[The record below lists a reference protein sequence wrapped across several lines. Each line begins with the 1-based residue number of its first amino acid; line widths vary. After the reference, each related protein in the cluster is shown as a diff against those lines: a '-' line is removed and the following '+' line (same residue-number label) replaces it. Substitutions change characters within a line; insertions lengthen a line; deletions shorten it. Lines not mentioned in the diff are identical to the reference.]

1 MHRPTIVIIF
11 LLLTATAYA
20 QYPSVAEINDR
31 ILKYHSDITVQTDGD
46 LLVKEYITI
55 YNGDYG
61 NIERGI
67 FRDFPTLYKDS
78 NGIWDE
84 RGFSVKNVYRDERKE
99 PFHKEKLN
107 TGVRLLIGDEDVYLS
122 NGIFKYTIEYETSR
136 QIIFAADRDELY
148 WNVNGNG
155 WIFTAD
161 TVSCTIHFPEKGIIK
176 DFRCYTGVQGSTDAD
191 CTGKQ
196 LSSNEISFIN
206 TRRFD
211 AYEGMTIA
219 VGIEKNV
226 IAVPS
231 SFDNF
236 KAFMKGNY
244 IIPLLAFL
252 VVFFVAYYFYVWYR
266 KGRDPRQGVI
276 YPQFSPPD
284 GIDPAEAGYILK
296 QRYGSHLFAA
306 ALIDSAVKKNLNIE
320 VSREGLLFKSNV
332 YTFTKPEGAKG
343 ANGYGFHLDKL
354 YGEKAIKGKYNSTLR
369 SCYTALQDD
378 LKAKFLIRSG
388 KKNKEEAMF
397 TLNRGYVIFATVIL
411 IASVVATIKFLTER
425 PSLKIGFF
433 CAICII
439 IILITHVVF
448 KNIMSAYTK
457 KGREIV
463 DHLLG
468 FKMYLAQAEQHIYN
482 QLAPPEKTLD
492 LFEKYLPY
500 AVALN
505 VQNEWAG
512 KFDSIIAQAMAS
524 GYNPSYYSFS
534 SYSGGHFNV
543 NDFSRGISSGLA
555 STLSSASTPPSSSSS
570 GGGSSGGG
578 GGGGGGGGW

>member
-1 MHRPTIVIIF
+1 MYRLNITIIS
-11 LLLTATAYA
+11 LLLSTTAHA

-31 ILKYHSDITVQTDGD
+31 ILKYHSDITIQTDGN

-78 NGIWDE
+78 NGLWDE
-84 RGFSVKNVYRDERKE
+84 RGFSVKNVYRDEKKE
-99 PFHKEKLN
+99 LFHKEKLN
-107 TGVRLLIGDEDVYLS
+107 NGVRLLIGDKDVYLS
-122 NGIFKYTIEYETSR
+122 NGIFKYTIEYETTR

-161 TVSCTIHFPEKGIIK
+161 TVSCTIHFPEKATIK
-176 DFRCYTGVQGSTDAD
+176 DYRCYTGVLGSADAD

-196 LSSNEISFIN
+196 LSSNEISFVN

-231 SFDNF
+231 SFANF

-252 VVFFVAYYFYVWYR
+252 VVFFVAYYFYVWHR
-266 KGRDPRQGVI
+266 KGRDPEQGVI
-276 YPQFSPPD
+276 YPQFSPPP

-296 QRYGSHLFAA
+296 QKYGSHLFAA

-320 VSREGLLFKSNV
+320 VSKEGMIFKSNV
-332 YTFTKPEGAKG
+332 YTFTKPAG
-343 ANGYGFHLDKL
+343 ANGANDSGINLNQL
-354 YGEKAIKGKYNSTLR
+354 YGERAVKGKYNSTLR
-369 SCYTALQDD
+369 SSYMALHED
-378 LKAKFLIRSG
+378 LKSKFLIRSG

-397 TLNRGYVIFATVIL
+397 RMNRGYVIFATVVL
-411 IASVVATIKFLTER
+411 IASIVATLKFLTER
-425 PSLKIGFF
+425 PSLKIGIF
-433 CAICII
+433 CAICIV

-448 KNIMSAYTK
+448 KSIMSAYTK

-468 FKMYLAQAEQHIYN
+468 FKMYLAQAERHIYN

-505 VQNEWAG
+505 VQNEWAS

-534 SYSGGHFNV
+534 SHSGGHFNV

-555 STLSSASTPPSSSSS
+555 STLSSASTPPSSNSS

>member
-1 MHRPTIVIIF
+1 MLFF
-11 LLLTATAYA
+11 LLVFTSAKPFA

-46 LLVKEYITI
+46 LLVKEYITV

-107 TGVRLLIGDEDVYLS
+107 TGVRLLIGDKDVYLS

-191 CTGKQ
+191 CTGKL
-196 LSSNEISFIN
+196 LSSNAISFVN
-206 TRRFD
+206 TRRFE

-252 VVFFVAYYFYVWYR
+252 VVFFVSYYFYVWHR

-276 YPQFSPPD
+276 YPQFSPPN

-425 PSLKIGFF
+425 PSLKIGIF

-534 SYSGGHFNV
+534 SHSGGHFNV